1 MADQTLPLNVSNEM
15 KADDERQ
22 NCVVMESDEELY
34 SSSTTN
40 ACGDRCQI
48 IPQKRC
54 TYRPMYYTYKV
65 VEIKYKKR
73 YNEALGGMERYVVE
87 TKTCYVD
94 GFSHWDFTHVSK

>member
-22 NCVVMESDEELY
+22 NCVGMESDEELY

-48 IPQKRC
+48 IPQKDAPIVLCIIHIRSL
-54 TYRPMYYTYKV
+54 R
-65 VEIKYKKR
+65 
-73 YNEALGGMERYVVE
+73 
-87 TKTCYVD
+87 
-94 GFSHWDFTHVSK
+94 

>member
-1 MADQTLPLNVSNEM
+1 MDVYTFWDCLAVLFCNFKKYT
-15 KADDERQ
+15 
-22 NCVVMESDEELY
+22 
-34 SSSTTN
+34 
-40 ACGDRCQI
+40 CGDRCQI

-65 VEIKYKKR
+65 VETKYKKR

-94 GFSHWDFTHVSK
+94 VFSYWDFTHVSK